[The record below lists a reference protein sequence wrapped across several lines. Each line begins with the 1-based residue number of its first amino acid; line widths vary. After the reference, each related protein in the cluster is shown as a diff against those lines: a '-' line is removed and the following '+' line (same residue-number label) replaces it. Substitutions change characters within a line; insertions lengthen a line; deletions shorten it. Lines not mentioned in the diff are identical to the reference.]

1 MGGGRESILILLTGK
16 RLVCILFILWKIKS
30 PLNRMNEICLP
41 SEGLPCSINKKSV
54 SDLCDI
60 FIHCENTHFKH
71 ALQICLSECGRQ

>member
-16 RLVCILFILWKIKS
+16 WLVCILFILWKIKS

-41 SEGLPCSINKKSV
+41 SEGLPCSINKKSI

-60 FIHCENTHFKH
+60 FI
-71 ALQICLSECGRQ
+71 Q